1 MFLLCYNLLQII
13 TLHKH
18 AHLATCEMVK
28 NERTF
33 LYANIETSGC
43 SSGLYF
49 GYLLNKFVF
58 KSKKENLPFLG
69 NL

>member
-18 AHLATCEMVK
+18 VHLATCEMVK

-49 GYLLNKFVF
+49 GYFI
-58 KSKKENLPFLG
+58 KEICFQNLG